1 VRKRGCGGLGVRD
14 VSLPLHAPLER
25 ENSSTD
31 IDVAA
36 CSRESQGAL
45 YRRSRTGLH
54 ARMCTGRA
62 IRTTYVTTVTR
73 TASLSRLHTQC
84 DARSLVLPLLWCTGG
99 DGVRRRVELGAGQ
112 AVAWKEWRATKM
124 VGRYHPLYNLFT
136 PNSPRY
142 IDARRRQL
150 KPSEGGCSD
159 EALLRLEP
167 MQPGWLALNLS
178 YCSWKLL
185 YLYVHECKV
194 DVLKARCLRA
204 SSRMVAKKASSSYP
218 PQPPSAVRGDTFHG
232 VLPQPDWDRFR
243 KLPSPSF
250 SLPLSSRTT
259 GGRW

>member
-1 VRKRGCGGLGVRD
+1 MRKRGCGGLGVRD

-112 AVAWKEWRATKM
+112 AVAWREWRATKM
-124 VGRYHPLYNLFT
+124 V
-136 PNSPRY
+136 
-142 IDARRRQL
+142 
-150 KPSEGGCSD
+150 
-159 EALLRLEP
+159 
-167 MQPGWLALNLS
+167 
-178 YCSWKLL
+178 
-185 YLYVHECKV
+185 V
-194 DVLKARCLRA
+194 
-204 SSRMVAKKASSSYP
+204 
-218 PQPPSAVRGDTFHG
+218 
-232 VLPQPDWDRFR
+232 
-243 KLPSPSF
+243 
-250 SLPLSSRTT
+250 
-259 GGRW
+259 